1 VKRVKRM
8 NFFFALASICILY
21 PILIVLPFN
30 LKAKKK
36 FILIFISFLISLTG
50 ILSIELFPLW
60 QTLLIMVVLAGLAS
74 ILIGKR
80 MPEDIAHVTIDKANY
95 ANIVNT
101 SIFKDLVQNQSTL
114 EKEEHFI
121 RVETKV
127 VGVVSAE
134 EEDTIE
140 DAILEE
146 LALLAE
152 VQPYV
157 SDNFIEIIGEDNNI
171 NNPTS
176 IEPVYEELQSNLYV
190 AATIE
195 SDNEDLLK
203 FGDIEELD
211 DSPEVM
217 ETSTPVS
224 SHYLSEIEKLL
235 QEEENDSIIE
245 QKGKQFPVV
254 ETKNEPVKR
263 NEIKLEKLY

>member
-1 VKRVKRM
+1 MKRVKRM

-21 PILIVLPFN
+21 PILLVLPFN

-50 ILSIELFPLW
+50 ILSIELFTLW

-101 SIFKDLVQNQSTL
+101 SISKDLVQNQSTS
-114 EKEEHFI
+114 EKEEQFT

-134 EEDTIE
+134 DE

-157 SDNFIEIIGEDNNI
+157 SDNFIEITGEDNNI
-171 NNPTS
+171 KNPAS
-176 IEPVYEELQSNLYV
+176 LEPVYEELQSNLYV

-203 FGDIEELD
+203 FGDIEALE
-211 DSPEVM
+211 DSGEVK

-245 QKGKQFPVV
+245 QRGKQIPVV
-254 ETKNEPVKR
+254 ETKNVPVKR
-263 NEIKLEKLY
+263 NEIILEKLY